1 MSRLLIIIGLWLL
14 PHSVSAEELRPL
26 AASPANSTW
35 PDLPVANIVDEHVF
49 NQLRELDISPSPLTG
64 DNEFLRRLT
73 ITTIGQLPTAAEV
86 RAFVADNRSDKR
98 TRKVEEMLSHTRHAA
113 VWANR
118 FGEMTG
124 NNIETLEGPDELKP
138 KRVKMW
144 HDWLRRR
151 FEQNMPYDRLA
162 RAILTA
168 TSRSGSAMDEW
179 IESEEALVRSA
190 RDGFESPYAER
201 PELDLFWRREVA
213 NKDYP
218 VEEIAERVAS
228 NFLGVRI
235 NCARCHKH
243 PFDVWT
249 QDDYR
254 SFVAIF
260 SQVRFDMS
268 PELRANFADRLESR
282 RRQVAEGKTVGPPMS
297 RVREV
302 YIAKESH
309 DTNDPA
315 RKMLAPKALGGPV
328 FLASATKQIPAGA
341 TPFDARIGL
350 VDWLCQPENPY
361 FARNI
366 VNRVWAYNFGRS
378 LVEPLDAHSNAN
390 PSSNPKL
397 LDALVADFIE
407 HKYDIR
413 HLERLIFNS
422 TTWQLSS
429 EPNETNIKDR
439 NHFARGYT
447 RIPSAETVID
457 MWHDAAGVSAN
468 FGESVPAGVRA
479 VDIGPSA
486 LVDKRWDR
494 LLKLFG
500 RTSRTLTCDCEPPTG
515 PSIRQ
520 TLALMSEPGLISD
533 LSKGRLKPLL
543 ETKLTDDE
551 ILDELFL
558 STISRPP
565 TADERAIALQTRPE
579 PAERMRF
586 FEDIL
591 WGLMNT
597 KEFVTNH

>member
-1 MSRLLIIIGLWLL
+1 MCRILNIVVLCLLAR
-14 PHSVSAEELRPL
+14 SAFADEPRTQSALTTTV
-26 AASPANSTW
+26 TW
-35 PDLPVANIVDEHVF
+35 PTLPVGSFIDAHVF
-49 NQLRELDISPSPLTG
+49 DQLHELEVVPSPLSSDT
-64 DNEFLRRLT
+64 EFLRRLY
-73 ITTIGQLPTAAEV
+73 ITTTGQLPTAAEV
-86 RAFVADNRSDKR
+86 RGFIADQQSDKR
-98 TRKVEEMLSHTRHAA
+98 ARKIDELLAQKLHAA
-113 VWANR
+113 IWANR

-124 NNIETLEGPDELKP
+124 NSVDTLEGPDELKS
-138 KRVKMW
+138 KRAKMW
-144 HDWLRRR
+144 HDWLRKR
-151 FEQNMPYDRLA
+151 FERNTAYDTLVRE
-162 RAILTA
+162 ILTA
-168 TSRSGSAMDEW
+168 TSRAGSNIDEW
-179 IESEEALVRSA
+179 IDSEESLVRAA
-190 RDGFESPYAER
+190 RNGFDAPYADR
-201 PELDLFWRREVA
+201 PALDLFWRREVA

-268 PELRANFADRLESR
+268 PALRANFADRLEKR
-282 RRQVAEGKTVGPPMS
+282 RAQIEAGQTVGPPMP

-302 YIAKESH
+302 YIAIEQH
-309 DTNDPA
+309 DASDLGGKSPP
-315 RKMLAPKALGGPV
+315 PKALGGPV
-328 FLASATKQIPAGA
+328 LSASTTSPAAAGD

-350 VDWLCQPENPY
+350 VDWLCEPNNPY

-366 VNRVWAYNFGRS
+366 VNRVWAYNFGRG
-378 LVEPLDAHSNAN
+378 LVEPLDTLSNTN
-390 PSSNPKL
+390 PPSNPKL

-413 HLERLIFNS
+413 RLERLILNS

-439 NHFARGYT
+439 AHFARAYT
-447 RIPSAETVID
+447 RIPAAETLID
-457 MWHDAAGVSAN
+457 MWHGAAGVSTN
-468 FGESVPAGVRA
+468 FGDSVPDKIRA
-479 VDIGPSA
+479 VEIGPSA
-486 LVDKRWDR
+486 LSDTRWDR

-500 RTSRTLTCDCEPPTG
+500 RSSRTLTCDCEPPSG

-520 TLALMSEPGLISD
+520 TLALMCEPGLAAN
-533 LSKGRLKPLL
+533 LSEGRLKPLL
-543 ETKLTDDE
+543 ETKLTDEE

-558 STISRPP
+558 STVSRLP
-565 TADERAIALQTRPE
+565 TSNERSIALQAHPV
-579 PAERMRF
+579 PAERSLF

-597 KEFVTNH
+597 EEFVTNH